1 MMAHVSDEV
10 LVHVLRLAA
19 ERDPQPLYPADRPA
33 SLPREVLD
41 SAVDRLR
48 LSGLLELTE
57 WTRDKGQG
65 IRLTDVGRRAL
76 ADPRLLHRP
85 QPAPAVPQLRDD
97 STWERGEALRQAF
110 VNPHQGI
117 VVRVLLGVNVA
128 AFVVALALALSQG
141 VSASSFLFDGETVR
155 ANAELGALNTP
166 RVIILNQWW
175 RLITYGFLHG
185 GLLHIAFN
193 MSALW
198 TLGRLMEN
206 IWGRLRFAILYFFSL
221 VAGGCM
227 VLAMGEVRFTV
238 GASGAL
244 FGLLP
249 SLALVA
255 WLNRDQLPDAWK
267 QSLRQTLMMNLIIGV
282 MISTMPGVSWTGHL
296 GGALGGLVISLPL
309 HYTRDAS
316 PGIRRLAWFA
326 IPLLFAAMIVAVY
339 GEYYW
344 Y

>member
-1 MMAHVSDEV
+1 MAHVSDEV

-19 ERDPQPLYPADRPA
+19 ERDPQPFYPSDRPA

-41 SAVDRLR
+41 PALDRLR
-48 LSGLLELTE
+48 LAGLLELTE

-65 IRLTDVGRRAL
+65 IRLTDIGRRAL

-85 QPAPAVPQLRDD
+85 KPAPVAPQTRDD

-110 VNPHQGI
+110 MNPQQGI
-117 VVRVLLGVNVA
+117 VVRLLLGINVA
-128 AFVVALALALSQG
+128 AFAVALALSISQG
-141 VSASSFLFDGETVR
+141 VSASAFLFEGETLR
-155 ANAELGALNTP
+155 ANAQLGALNT
-166 RVIILNQWW
+166 RQAIILNQWW

-198 TLGRLMEN
+198 SLGRLMEN
-206 IWGRLRFAILYFFSL
+206 IWGRVRFGILYFFSL
-221 VAGGCM
+221 AAGGCM
-227 VLAMGEVRFTV
+227 VLAVGEVRFTV

-282 MISTMPGVSWTGHL
+282 MISTMPGVSWAGHL

-309 HYTRDAS
+309 HFTRDAR
-316 PGIRRLAWFA
+316 PAIRRLAWLS
-326 IPLLFAAMIVAVY
+326 IPLLFVAMVLAVY